1 MYFDCIM
8 AGHGGQGILSAG
20 MILAHMAV
28 HSDLHVTWF
37 PSYGAEQRG
46 GTANCAVV
54 ISSEEI
60 GSPIISSPLYGLIM
74 NYPSFVKFQPKFKKN
89 AKAVVDLSLVSEEYL
104 TREDVTF
111 YGIDAT
117 KTANELGSPKISNM
131 VMIGGL
137 LKVSKLFDIDVA
149 KDMLKSALSKR
160 HHDLLPLNREA
171 LQKGFDGIKE
181 V

>member
-20 MILAHMAV
+20 MILAQMAF

-54 ISSEEI
+54 ISNEEI
-60 GSPIISSPLYGLIM
+60 GSPIISNPLYGLIM
-74 NYPSFVKFQPKFKKN
+74 NYPSLVKFQPKFKKN
-89 AKAVVDLSLVSEEYL
+89 AKAVVDLSLVSKEYL
-104 TREDVTF
+104 TREDITF
-111 YGIDAT
+111 YGVDAT
-117 KTANELGSPKISNM
+117 KTASELGSAKVSNM
-131 VMIGGL
+131 VMIGAL
-137 LKVSKLFDIDVA
+137 LKISGLFDINVA
-149 KDMLKSALSKR
+149 KEMLKLALSKR
-160 HHDLLPLNREA
+160 HHNLLPVNKEA
-171 LQKGFDGIKE
+171 LQKGYEFVSE